1 MSSIT
6 PNKTRSKMR
15 SAIKGGFFCLNCQ
28 EIRPFKIVW
37 TGGDLK
43 HCSKCGKNIFDNQT
57 IDLTAKRP

>member
-1 MSSIT
+1 
-6 PNKTRSKMR
+6 MR